1 MNHKKTLVAAGI
13 MGLLAVALGAFG
25 AHALKSTL
33 VTNNRLDVYELAV
46 QYQFYHT
53 LALLGIGLLMLNRE
67 SRLLRMASVFMIL
80 GIFFFSGSLYILALT
95 NNSTLGM
102 ITPVG
107 GVCFIAGWACL
118 VGAVLRN

>member
-1 MNHKKTLVAAGI
+1 

-33 VTNNRLDVYELAV
+33 VTNNRLDVYELGV

>member
-1 MNHKKTLVAAGI
+1 MNHKKTLAAAGI

-25 AHALKSTL
+25 AHALKSIL

>member
-1 MNHKKTLVAAGI
+1 MNHKKTLAAAGI

-53 LALLGIGLLMLNRE
+53 LALLGIGLLMLTRE
-67 SRLLRMASVFMIL
+67 SRLLRTASMFMIL
-80 GIFFFSGSLYILALT
+80 GIFLFSGSLYILALT
-95 NNSTLGM
+95 NISTLGM

-118 VGAVLRN
+118 VGAALRN

>member
-118 VGAVLRN
+118 VGAALRN

>member
-67 SRLLRMASVFMIL
+67 SRLLRAASVFMIL
-80 GIFFFSGSLYILALT
+80 GIFLFSGSLYILALT

>member
-67 SRLLRMASVFMIL
+67 SRLLRAASVFMIL
-80 GIFFFSGSLYILALT
+80 GIFLFSGSLYILART

>member
-33 VTNNRLDVYELAV
+33 VTNNRLDVYELGV